1 MADTNFNIPID
12 RSQIKTPAD
21 IDTSFNGPVPKVD
34 TSSISTQAKQ
44 KGGNEPSKFSNF
56 MNSQS
61 TKIGLEAIG
70 AVASAFPS
78 LNKSTNSLDQGI
90 TAGREAVAGALM
102 KSGNPWAMAAGA
114 TVMAFSKTGGF
125 TNASKGLGGATDTF
139 NGIAAFA
146 LPGAGYFT
154 PKTRS
159 IEKNPKVMASSGY
172 GGVTDVINKAS
183 DNANAKLLFGR
194 GKANSMIN
202 KADSIQAQTSRVLQT
217 AENRSIA
224 AANPL
229 YSTAVQNQNMSSNIT
244 PNTFMA
250 AKKGAKLYN
259 TDFAKKV
266 LSYQK
271 GKQIIKTE
279 DSLNTTEMKDRFID
293 PSVIDTYESWLENL
307 AYEPDHTKYDYK
319 TAYESLEP
327 HILLNHLINPEKH
340 HLGSVALLPD
350 GRYTFLK
357 LGREDLT
364 DPNNTVIKEL
374 DFYNAPENEE
384 FRNNYN
390 LEFSDED
397 NRYYYIP
404 KNNIDSFKKG
414 GAFNVIPE
422 GALHKNK
429 HHLSDIDEKFNK
441 VTSKGI
447 PVITE
452 SEGGKVV
459 QHAEVEK
466 EEWTIR
472 LEVTEQIEDYL
483 EEYNKSEKQSHKNLL
498 AFAAGELILEELLY
512 NTKDNSGL
520 IDKIE

>member
-1 MADTNFNIPID
+1 MADP
-12 RSQIKTPAD
+12 KT
-21 IDTSFNGPVPKVD
+21 DTQTDNTPPPKD
-34 TSSISTQAKQ
+34 
-44 KGGNEPSKFSNF
+44 PSKFSQF
-56 MNSQS
+56 MNSQG

-78 LNKSTNSLDQGI
+78 LNKSTNSIDQGV

-102 KSGNPWAMAAGA
+102 KSGNPYAMAAGA
-114 TVMAFSKTGGF
+114 GVMLLSKTGGF

-183 DNANAKLLFGR
+183 DNANSKLLFGR

-229 YSTAVQNQNMSSNIT
+229 YSTAIQNQNMSSNIT

-259 TDFAKKV
+259 IDFAKKV

-271 GKQIIKTE
+271 GKQIIKE
-279 DSLNTTEMKDRFID
+279 ENSLKPTEMKDRFID

-307 AYEPDHTKYDYK
+307 AYEPDHNKYDYK

-404 KNNIDSFKKG
+404 KNNIDLFKKG